1 MAHLGPVCVYTL
13 GMTLHPPDPVELTIG
28 GRRLATAYPHR
39 PPGKRA
45 EDWSW
50 RMVWSLA
57 GKRHQR
63 SLGRLPVAEVEAAL
77 LKEWSGIDPA
87 SIVEDHSGMGRVVN
101 LCRAWYAQ
109 LEQRPPETR
118 LADNTLAIYRR
129 ACVYIREAIGDVP
142 IKSLSNDAIRDMV
155 DSMTTPAF
163 RARLDTRNQAAA
175 KARGQRSTG
184 APARGQGYGHRTI
197 NHTLT
202 VLGMVL
208 RWGRERDLDV
218 PGALEPKRYAIK
230 LKKGQTRSRYRS
242 YTPTAEEVLAFYE
255 RLRKTPLKLAVL
267 IALRT
272 GARIGELGALRWQDI
287 RAAFGGGFVRLVGKT
302 GTRRVAVGAGVLD
315 EILSFKQPGIDPE
328 RRLFRSSFGRR
339 GGAGLVEA
347 QQRQAI
353 PLERQFT
360 FHGLRRR
367 WSSDQIQAGVPINVY
382 ADQAGHSPEIALRH
396 YAVVTDRERMA
407 ARNRVEA
414 TTGANDIYA
423 QLVDRGL
430 SVEKALEL
438 IDGVLAERVGKGEHL
453 QVAE

>member
-1 MAHLGPVCVYTL
+1 MPLNAPE
-13 GMTLHPPDPVELTIG
+13 PVELSIS

-39 PPGKRA
+39 PPGKRT
-45 EDWSW
+45 EHWSW
-50 RMVWSLA
+50 RMVWSI
-57 GKRHQR
+57 GGTRQQR
-63 SLGRLPVAEVEAAL
+63 SLGRQPVDQVQSAL
-77 LKEWSGIDPA
+77 LKEWAGIDPA
-87 SIVEDHSGMGRVVN
+87 SIVQDHSGLGSVVS

-109 LEQRPPETR
+109 LEQRPQETR
-118 LADNTLAIYRR
+118 LSDNTLAIYRR
-129 ACVYIREAIGDVP
+129 ACLYIREAIGELPV
-142 IKSLSNDAIRDMV
+142 KSLSNDVIRGLV
-155 DSMTTPAF
+155 DAMTSPAF
-163 RARLDTRNQAAA
+163 RARLDTRNKAAA
-175 KARGQRSTG
+175 QARGQRSTG

-208 RWGRERDLDV
+208 RWGRERDLEV
-218 PGALEPKRYAIK
+218 PGGLEPKRYAIK

-242 YTPTAEEVLAFYE
+242 YTPTAEEVQAFYE
-255 RLRKTPLKLAVL
+255 RLRKTPIKLAVL

-272 GARIGELGALRWQDI
+272 GGRIGELGALRWRDI
-287 RAAFGGGFVRLVGKT
+287 QAASGGGFVRLVGKT

-315 EILSFKQPGIDPE
+315 EILSFKEPGIDPE

-339 GGAGLVEA
+339 GGAGLVGA
-347 QQRQAI
+347 QERQAI
-353 PLERQFT
+353 PLELQFT

-367 WSSDQIQAGVPINVY
+367 WSSDQIQAGAPINVY

-407 ARNRVEA
+407 ARTRVEA

-423 QLVDRGL
+423 QLVERGL
-430 SVEKALEL
+430 SVEQALEL
-438 IDGVLAERVGKGEHL
+438 IDGALEQQVIRREHL